1 MLKRFRRLSFQ
12 SKILLTYLLLLLFT
26 VVIFAICY
34 IQGVSSAL
42 TYNIEYMK
50 QSNQQKNMNLD
61 IAMGNNSSLNLLHLI
76 DPKINVILHEK
87 SSNMSPKDRYER
99 DYYMQT
105 VLKMLTVINPHV
117 QRTTILTSAGDT
129 YCSINNISEDY
140 IKNAWKTIESVDW
153 KSKSQKYY
161 TIPYPQKIGN
171 TGYSLV
177 TVYHQLSDIGEYKT
191 YGYLLADLDFGSI
204 AKDFNSTDA
213 ADGLASSFAIVY
225 KNQVIYNSRN
235 AHINLETD
243 LSEKEKQEAFPHLEQ
258 IEASGKGSGQLSL
271 NGTLCIAAVLKN
283 EATGWYLVQY
293 IPKHLLINTSMESML
308 NVMAWVMLILTAA
321 GILSL
326 ILSKQ
331 VSRPIKAL
339 AETMNQARQGEVKL
353 LTGLEPREDEIGN
366 LIEIYNEMGKR
377 INDSITK
384 LYIMQINQKQAELK
398 MLQFQINPHFL
409 YNALNTVTAIARLE
423 EIEEIPAITE
433 SLSDMFR
440 YNIKGTD
447 FVTVKDE
454 VIQLKNYI
462 RIQSIRFPGRFAVEY
477 DIPGEYEN
485 NGVIKF
491 ILQPIVENSIQHAFK
506 SKRDQDFLKI
516 SVSPDSEDY
525 LMISVYDDGC
535 GMPKEKVDELNHALW
550 NTKANTLLGEDGTG
564 IGLANV
570 NARLKNF
577 YGEDCGIVVE
587 SRYGSFTCIH
597 MRIKR
602 TKEG

>member
-1 MLKRFRRLSFQ
+1 MIRRFRRLSFQ

-26 VVIFAICY
+26 VVIFVICY

-61 IAMGNNSSLNLLHLI
+61 IAMGGNSSLNLLHLI
-76 DPKINVILHEK
+76 DPKVNVILHEQASK
-87 SSNMSPKDRYER
+87 MSPNDRYEK

-105 VLKMLTVINPHV
+105 VLKMLTAINPHV
-117 QRTTILTSAGDT
+117 QRTTLLTSAGDI
-129 YCSINNISEDY
+129 YCSINNISREY
-140 IKNAWKTIESVDW
+140 IETAKKTIESIDW
-153 KSKSQKYY
+153 KTKSQKYY

-171 TGYSLV
+171 SGYSLV
-177 TVYHQLSDIGEYKT
+177 TVYHQLSDIGQYKS
-191 YGYLLADLDFGSI
+191 YGYLLVDLDFGAI
-204 AKDFNSTDA
+204 AKDFNLTEVSN
-213 ADGLASSFAIVY
+213 GLASSFAIVY

-235 AHINLETD
+235 AYINLETN
-243 LSEKEKQEAFPHLEQ
+243 LSEKEKQEAFPELEQ
-258 IEASGKGSGQLSL
+258 IEASQKGSGELYL
-271 NGTLCIAAVLKN
+271 HNTLCIASVLKN
-283 EATGWYLVQY
+283 ESTGWYLVQY
-293 IPKHLLINTSMESML
+293 IPKDRLIHASMESML
-308 NVMAWVMLILTAA
+308 NVMAWVTLILTAA
-321 GILSL
+321 GILSF

-339 AETMNQARQGEVKL
+339 AETMSQARQGEVVL
-353 LTGLEPREDEIGN
+353 LKGLEPREDEIGN
-366 LIEIYNEMGKR
+366 LIDIYNEMGKR

-384 LYIMQINQKQAELK
+384 LYIMQINQKQTELK

-447 FVTVKDE
+447 FVTIKDE

-462 RIQSIRFPGRFAVEY
+462 RIQSIRFPGRFSVEY
-477 DIPGEYEN
+477 DIPAEYEN

-506 SKRDQDFLKI
+506 VKRDRDYLKI
-516 SVSPDSEDY
+516 SVTPVSEDY
-525 LMISVYDDGC
+525 LLISVYDDGC
-535 GMPKEKVDELNHALW
+535 GMPKETVDGLNQALGQ
-550 NTKANTLLGEDGTG
+550 TKTNALLGEDGKG

-570 NARLKNF
+570 NARLKNY

-587 SRYGSFTCIH
+587 SQQGSFTCIH

-602 TKEG
+602 NKEG

>member
-1 MLKRFRRLSFQ
+1 MLRRFRKLSFQ

-76 DPKINVILHEK
+76 DPKVNVILHEK
-87 SSNMSPKDRYER
+87 VSDMSANDRYER

-117 QRTTILTSAGDT
+117 QRTTILTSEGDT

-140 IKNAWKTIESVDW
+140 IENAWKTIKSIQW
-153 KSKSQKYY
+153 KTKSQKYY

-177 TVYHQLSDIGEYKT
+177 TVYHQLSDIGQYKT
-191 YGYLLADLDFGSI
+191 YGYLMADLDFGSL

-235 AHINLETD
+235 AYINLETD
-243 LSEKEKQEAFPHLEQ
+243 LSEKEKQKAFPDLEQ
-258 IEASGKGSGQLSL
+258 IEASGQGSGELFL
-271 NGTLCIAAVLKN
+271 NDTLCIAAVLKN
-283 EATGWYLVQY
+283 ESTGWYLVQY
-293 IPKHLLINTSMESML
+293 IPKHLLISTSMESML

-321 GILSL
+321 GILSFL
-326 ILSKQ
+326 LSKQ
-331 VSRPIKAL
+331 VSWPIKAL
-339 AETMNQARQGEVKL
+339 AETMSQARQGEVKL
-353 LTGLEPREDEIGN
+353 FHGLKPREDEIGN

-384 LYIMQINQKQAELK
+384 LYIMQLNQKQTELK

-447 FVTVKDE
+447 FVTIKDE

-462 RIQSIRFPGRFAVEY
+462 RIQSIRFPGRFSVEY
-477 DIPGEYEN
+477 DIPAQYEN
-485 NGVIKF
+485 HGVIKF
-491 ILQPIVENSIQHAFK
+491 ILQPIVENSIHHAFK
-506 SKRDQDFLKI
+506 AKRNQDCLKI

-535 GMPKEKVDELNHALW
+535 GMPEEKAAELNRALCSAK
-550 NTKANTLLGEDGTG
+550 TNTLLGEDGSG

-597 MRIKR
+597 MRIR
-602 TKEG
+602 RNKEG